1 MEPYDS
7 LVLNENNLAIAKAR
21 DHALLQGLGLM
32 KPAPNE
38 NRGVCNN
45 SNGSSIRLA
54 AFSTAKYVPCALLDT
69 SSTLVLKRSMGKLI
83 SGW

>member
-1 MEPYDS
+1 MEPIFFAWLVRASFLLS
-7 LVLNENNLAIAKAR
+7 L
-21 DHALLQGLGLM
+21 GLRLM